1 MKPLSE
7 RLTDKELIRRGD
19 FTLAWRARDSVLD
32 RPVFVKAL
40 NPALA
45 ADAEIR
51 ARFEREAKA
60 VARLDHPNLVR
71 IYEYGEDAEIG
82 LYMLLELVE
91 GTTLAARIA
100 DGERWTGQKWI
111 ELATQLLRGLAALHS
126 VGILH
131 RDLKPENI
139 LLRKQTSDSSQRN
152 SLYKIT
158 DFSLAALRD
167 APKLTHHEAIVGTPA
182 YMSPEQAAGGQP
194 GERSDL
200 FALGVVLYESAAGK
214 NPFAGETVLETLHAI
229 REQDIA
235 AEQLAAL
242 DLAENGRALLAK
254 LVQKDADMRC
264 GSARDALAL
273 LGEKLPEPLSIYAPR
288 SRKRNAIALSAAAIV
303 IAIWAVLMFWRPSE
317 RPNASEATTMPA
329 DTTPLLV
336 SISPA
341 EESRSDSLNPAAS
354 KTEESRPV
362 TKREERAEPEFRAP
376 PEAKLPDSVN
386 VWLFTEPWAH
396 VFISG
401 VQVGTT
407 PLAAPLRVASGEQ
420 EIVLR
425 NPAFPPI
432 QTSFYLMETET
443 RETVRLAEYVALV
456 QVNVAPWGELFLD
469 GETVGTTPLQ
479 KPLFV
484 SPGTH
489 ALRISHPQL
498 AAVQREFTAAASETL
513 HVKVDLTRSE
523 IVLSN
528 GAKSH
533 P

>member
-71 IYEYGEDAEIG
+71 IYEYGEDAQIG

-100 DGERWTGQKWI
+100 DGERWTEAKWI
-111 ELATQLLRGLAALHS
+111 ELATQLLRGLAALHG

-139 LLRKQTSDSSQRN
+139 LLRKRASDSSQRG
-152 SLYKIT
+152 SFYKIT

-194 GERSDL
+194 DERSDL
-200 FALGVVLYESAAGK
+200 FALGVVLYEAAAGK

-229 REQDIA
+229 RERDISA
-235 AEQLAAL
+235 GELSAL
-242 DLAENGRALLAK
+242 DLPETGRALLAK
-254 LVQKDADMRC
+254 LLRKDADARC
-264 GSARDALAL
+264 GSARDALAM
-273 LGEKLPEPLSIYAPR
+273 LGEKLPAAPSVLAPR
-288 SRKRNAIALSAAAIV
+288 SKKRNAIALSAAAVV
-303 IAIWAVLMFWRPSE
+303 IAIWAALMFRWPGE
-317 RPNASEATTMPA
+317 KPNEAATDDFTP
-329 DTTPLLV
+329 DTTEHV
-336 SISPA
+336 ASISPQ
-341 EESRSDSLNPAAS
+341 EESASDSLKLSASAAQEFVPEIKS
-354 KTEESRPV
+354 
-362 TKREERAEPEFRAP
+362 EERAVPEFRAP
-376 PEAKLPDSVN
+376 VEAKLPDSVN
-386 VWLFTEPWAH
+386 LWLFTEPWAH
-396 VFISG
+396 LFLGG

-407 PLAAPLRVASGEQ
+407 PLSAPLRIASGEQ
-420 EIVLR
+420 EFVLR

-432 QTSFYLMETET
+432 QASLYLTKLET
-443 RETVRLAEYVALV
+443 RETVRLAEYAALV
-456 QVNVAPWGELFLD
+456 QVNVAPWGDLFLD
-469 GETVGTTPLQ
+469 GESVGTTPLE

-484 SPGTH
+484 SPGSH
-489 ALRISHPQL
+489 VIRVSHPQL
-498 AAVQREFTAAASETL
+498 RAVQREFDAAAGETL
-513 HVKVDLTRSE
+513 RVKVDLARSE

>member
-7 RLTDKELIRRGD
+7 RLTERELIRRGD

-40 NPALA
+40 NPSLA

-91 GTTLAARIA
+91 GTTLAARITE
-100 DGERWTGQKWI
+100 GERWTGKKWI
-111 ELATQLLRGLAALHS
+111 ELATQLLRGLAALHG

-139 LLRKQTSDSSQRN
+139 LLRKQAGDSSQRG

-167 APKLTHHEAIVGTPA
+167 APRLTHHEAIVGTPA

-194 GERSDL
+194 DERSDL
-200 FALGVVLYESAAGK
+200 FALGVVLYEAATGK

-229 REQDIA
+229 REKEIS
-235 AEQLAAL
+235 AEELAAL
-242 DLAENGRALLAK
+242 DLSEIGRALLAK
-254 LVQKDADMRC
+254 LLQKETDARC
-264 GSARDALAL
+264 GSAREALAL
-273 LGEKLPEPLSIYAPR
+273 LGEKLPETLSVLAPR
-288 SRKRNAIALSAAAIV
+288 SRKRNVLALSAAAVV
-303 IAIWAVLMFWRPSE
+303 IAIWAVLMFWWPGEKPSE
-317 RPNASEATTMPA
+317 TMRQPEEIISQAEQASDSLSLPE
-329 DTTPLLV
+329 
-336 SISPA
+336 SIA
-341 EESRSDSLNPAAS
+341 EESPPPEPSEAR
-354 KTEESRPV
+354 V
-362 TKREERAEPEFRAP
+362 VPEFRAP
-376 PEAKLPDSVN
+376 PESKLPDSVTL
-386 VWLFTEPWAH
+386 WLFSEPWAH
-396 VFISG
+396 VFLGG

-407 PLAAPLRVASGEQ
+407 PLSAPLRVASGEQ
-420 EIVLR
+420 EFVLR

-432 QTSFYLMETET
+432 QASLYLDAREM
-443 RETVRLAEYVALV
+443 RETVRLAEYAALV
-456 QVNVAPWGELFLD
+456 QVNVVPWGDLFLD
-469 GETVGTTPLQ
+469 GESVGTTPLE

-484 SPGTH
+484 SPGLH
-489 ALRISHPQL
+489 VIRVSHPQL
-498 AAVQREFTAAASETL
+498 APVQREFAAAAGETL
-513 HVKVDLTRSE
+513 HVKVDLVRAE

-528 GAKSH
+528 RTNIS